1 MIVASIGRVLRWG
14 FLTVAFG
21 FIAVAAEPAV
31 SLEDTTVSGVSG
43 KRVKL
48 YSSDSDRK
56 AVERVSADMVI
67 GSKVTGH
74 TSRRLQIE
82 YNGKS
87 YWVDAYK
94 VKTSPPLNLKDLPV
108 GCDDSA
114 SRLAMTS
121 NSHGYSTARGSG
133 QGCN

>member
-1 MIVASIGRVLRWG
+1 MIVAEIGRVLRGAFLIVALG
-14 FLTVAFG
+14 FLAL
-21 FIAVAAEPAV
+21 IAQPAL
-31 SLEDTTVSGVSG
+31 SLDDITVSGVTG

-56 AVERVSADMVI
+56 AVERVSPSEII
-67 GSKVTGH
+67 GSRVTGH

-94 VKTSPPLNLKDLPV
+94 VKTSSPLDLKDLPV
-108 GCDDSA
+108 GCDDS
-114 SRLAMTS
+114 STRLAMTS
-121 NSHGYSTARGSG
+121 DSHGYSTARGSG